1 MKRSPLNRGTSQ
13 LKRTKLNPMSKR
25 RKASVLNN
33 RGWRHE
39 MRLQPCA
46 LRSWSPC
53 SGLPDIHEILR
64 RSAFRNSEG
73 HPELCV
79 PLCRRHHQIDDDDP
93 ILAERLGIRIP
104 RWAYDLDPE
113 GTVAWCA
120 ETRAGLQ
127 GTAKLERSSYFMH
140 DRTPPWREQ

>member
-1 MKRSPLNRGTSQ
+1 
-13 LKRTKLNPMSKR
+13 MSKR
-25 RKASVLNN
+25 RKEHVLNS
-33 RGWRHE
+33 RGWRYE
-39 MRLQPCA
+39 MRLEPCA
-46 LRSWSPC
+46 LRAWSPC
-53 SGLPDIHEILR
+53 SGLPDIHEIIDPPPQR
-64 RSAFRNSEG
+64 GVGERSGLAT
-73 HPELCV
+73 
-79 PLCRRHHQIDDDDP
+79 PLCRRHRNIDDDDP

-140 DRTPPWREQ
+140 DRTPPWRETT